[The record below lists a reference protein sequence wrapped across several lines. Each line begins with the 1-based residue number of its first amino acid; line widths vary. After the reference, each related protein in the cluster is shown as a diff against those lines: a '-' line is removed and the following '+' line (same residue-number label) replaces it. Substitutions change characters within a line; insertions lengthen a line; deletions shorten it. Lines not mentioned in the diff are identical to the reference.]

1 MERTALSEGEEPTK
15 LYKYMSM
22 AVDKLER
29 VRDVL
34 CNHHVYCSAAKWF
47 NDPFDLRPV
56 FDLQAPGKAMRKGL
70 ESTARRLEPHLSRAE
85 RRTKSRK
92 MLKESLGARGLPDT
106 QAKFEE
112 GMAKFLT
119 EKVGVLCL
127 TTKSDDIL
135 MWSHYADA
143 HRGVCLEFEAGDNFA
158 GEAQKVLYS
167 TERVPI
173 VPYVDDTA
181 NAMSKALLTKSS
193 HWIYEDEWR
202 YLRVKHGPGRQAFD
216 PHTLTA
222 VIIGAVASAET
233 VQYIEQWV
241 AQRGMHV
248 EIRRASLSRKAF
260 AIDVL

>member
-1 MERTALSEGEEPTK
+1 MERIALSGVEGPTK

-22 AVDKLER
+22 EGDKLGR

-56 FDLQAPGKAMRKGL
+56 FDLQAPNKAMRKGL
-70 ESTARRLEPHLSRAE
+70 ERTAKRLEPHLSRAE
-85 RRTKSRK
+85 RRAKSRQ
-92 MLKESLGARGLPDT
+92 MLKESLGARCLADT
-106 QAKFEE
+106 QASFEE
-112 GMAKFLT
+112 GMATFLT

-143 HRGVCLEFEAGDNFA
+143 HRGVCLEFEVGENFA
-158 GEAQKVLYS
+158 GEAQKVRYS
-167 TERVPI
+167 NDRVPI

-193 HWIYEDEWR
+193 HWSYEDEWR

-216 PHTLTA
+216 PHALTS

-233 VQYIEQWV
+233 IQYIEQWI
-241 AQRGMHV
+241 AQRRMHL
-248 EIRRASLSRKAF
+248 EIRRAFLSRKAF
-260 AIDVL
+260 AIDVI